1 MNLQTKGKLLLKFGV
16 AELVG
21 GVWMG
26 LIYVYYY
33 PWLYNLIN
41 KYTKRSQDLHENID
55 FGNAMLMFIV
65 PSVFFI
71 VLFMILHKMGISK

>member
-16 AELVG
+16 AVLVG
-21 GVWMG
+21 G
-26 LIYVYYY
+26 